1 MEGAAQRR
9 GPGHTGLWPGL
20 QSHAEIAAAQDTGR
34 TDRRRVP
41 HRVPLGQPGQLS
53 CWPDPKTPATRED
66 SASVCRAAPAATRP
80 SGMQRAS
87 ASGCGSGT
95 PQEGEQLADLHAAA
109 QSTAG
114 SPAARTPE
122 EETASTSALVA
133 TLVEGYHPLFH
144 HPQWG
149 DMLGPGGSRRDQLI
163 AASPA
168 PAHPASVDVLQG
180 ARRCGRRFM
189 RVFSDNLHNCYVDL
203 LDSKHM
209 MEFRA
214 RAFKRRLCRGS
225 KREPD
230 NELYRSNSFKF
241 ERFERKDDPNDKQVA
256 LCDDYSLPVDFVN
269 KRQSLR
275 TWRPLSACEPS
286 IELLDTYCDPR
297 DSKAYLVPGED
308 ATAKVYT
315 SPDREYTHPYA
326 DGTRAGARFCK
337 AAKAAKVA
345 ARAAAAAAAVA
356 AVAVA
361 VAATS
366 TASSTTITTINPA
379 ATATTDEEADEDAD
393 DEDPDDDEDD
403 DIVSRRPS
411 APPVEDDGAYEDVI
425 VQELQEKYLHELQ
438 QQRLQESVGGTVGEA
453 AVQLPPRCPYYYAD
467 LLLPR
472 APPREHRKR
481 GHDTR
486 RYRKSASVDSA
497 TPPGCP
503 RCSAPL
509 SAASP
514 RSAPGADCHCQG
526 GRRCLPARGWSLI
539 EDGSGGMSPV
549 SGAPPRI
556 PECLDLGDDMNR
568 RLHLYETAF
577 DSRVAAP
584 LDRRGEDVSNH
595 AILAVSPAVSIG
607 SQDGTPG
614 SASGVAVLSSSLGGL
629 HLGSSGGSERSNSP
643 LRGYSPP
650 PPGSA
655 PSSAPLP
662 VKFHGHGSQGR
673 SMLSIRSAPSAPH
686 LATKAVRE
694 IKGRPGHPR
703 PTSLAMTVSS
713 STASSTDPAAGT
725 SSQQDL
731 PLTLARPSRA
741 RTILDFKGR
750 PTGRVDRPLSLIAPR
765 RPKFSS
771 TESMATSSSGGSL
784 ESVRSSTSEGERS
797 SSSDGRPGSSSLSS
811 HSEDSA
817 GPLLLHGTNSGPTSR
832 LYSSAKLHILS
843 PISDKS
849 SLEPC
854 SETSDNNRNNNSER
868 ASPEL
873 VSGGGGDGTPT
884 GSTGPLPGG
893 NGGSAAGTPTGNT
906 PSIGLSL
913 NLNADQQT
921 KTARC
926 RRTPNNRNL
935 NLNALSLH
943 GVQSVFSV
951 NNKNGDGEVLGSDSG
966 ISVDGSNLRWANNY
980 QQDLEHLPFDMP
992 KLRRR
997 RANPS
1002 LDTTTSGS
1010 ATSVEA
1016 GSAGSG
1022 CVGHEELPFDM
1033 PKLRRKLRASLTL
1046 ANSSESSSASQS
1058 SEPQEVE
1065 QLLQDLPFDM
1075 PKLRKKQISRSS
1087 ESSSTSQ
1094 SDPSVGIGA
1103 VGRPALSLNLAAG
1116 LGPFGPYGG
1125 CSSLGTGHAGPG
1137 APAESFAES
1146 FGSGASSAFAPTRAC
1161 APRGRPGLPG
1171 LSLSFGSNS
1180 INAPSAHID
1189 TALPLER
1196 QGWYLGAISRLE
1208 AERLLRQAGEGS
1220 YLVRNS
1226 ESTRQDFSLSLKS
1239 ARGFMHMRIQKD
1251 ENGRFILGQFSR
1263 PFESVPEMIRHFSL
1277 NRLPIRGA
1285 EHMCLLHPVIQP
1297 LL

>member
-1 MEGAAQRR
+1 MTFFGSAHSDFSKCDFPR
-9 GPGHTGLWPGL
+9 GLTP
-20 QSHAEIAAAQDTGR
+20 
-34 TDRRRVP
+34 
-41 HRVPLGQPGQLS
+41 PL
-53 CWPDPKTPATRED
+53 
-66 SASVCRAAPAATRP
+66 
-80 SGMQRAS
+80 
-87 ASGCGSGT
+87 
-95 PQEGEQLADLHAAA
+95 
-109 QSTAG
+109 
-114 SPAARTPE
+114 
-122 EETASTSALVA
+122 
-133 TLVEGYHPLFH
+133 
-144 HPQWG
+144 
-149 DMLGPGGSRRDQLI
+149 
-163 AASPA
+163 
-168 PAHPASVDVLQG
+168 
-180 ARRCGRRFM
+180 
-189 RVFSDNLHNCYVDL
+189 
-203 LDSKHM
+203 
-209 MEFRA
+209 
-214 RAFKRRLCRGS
+214 RGS
-225 KREPD
+225 VHTVNAPSAP
-230 NELYRSNSFKF
+230 LV
-241 ERFERKDDPNDKQVA
+241 PQVA

-269 KRQSLR
+269 KRQTLR
-275 TWRPLSACEPS
+275 SWRPLSACEPCGPA

-345 ARAAAAAAAVA
+345 ARAAAEAAEAE
-356 AVAVA
+356 VAVA
-361 VAATS
+361 TS
-366 TASSTTITTINPA
+366 IGTTITTINPA
-379 ATATTDEEADEDAD
+379 ATATTDEEVDGEDAD
-393 DEDPDDDEDD
+393 DEDPEDGEDADDE
-403 DIVSRRPS
+403 SCRPS

-425 VQELQEKYLHELQ
+425 VQELQEKYLLELQ
-438 QQRLQESVGGTVGEA
+438 RQQQQQQQLREDQPAGRHLVGEVVGEA
-453 AVQLPPRCPYYYAD
+453 AVQAVQVLQAVQLPPRCPYYYAD

-497 TPPGCP
+497 TPVCP
-503 RCSAPL
+503 T
-509 SAASP
+509 AAE
-514 RSAPGADCHCQG
+514 AGATPAEDCPCQG

-549 SGAPPRI
+549 SGAPPRL
-556 PECLDLGDDMNR
+556 PDPFDLGDDMNR

-614 SASGVAVLSSSLGGL
+614 AGGAGAAVLSSSLGGL
-629 HLGSSGGSERSNSP
+629 HLGSSGGSERSDSP

-662 VKFHGHGSQGR
+662 AKFHGHGSQGR
-673 SMLSIRSAPSAPH
+673 SMLSLRSAPSAPH

-703 PTSLAMTVSS
+703 PTSLAMTASS
-713 STASSTDPAAGT
+713 STASSTDAAAGT

-731 PLTLARPSRA
+731 PLALARPSRA
-741 RTILDFKGR
+741 RTILEFKGR
-750 PTGRVDRPLSLIAPR
+750 PSSGRVDRPLSLVAPR

-817 GPLLLHGTNSGPTSR
+817 GPMMLHGPNSGPTR
-832 LYSSAKLHILS
+832 LYNSAKLHILS

-868 ASPEL
+868 ASPEP
-873 VSGGGGDGTPT
+873 VSGGAGDGTPT

-906 PSIGLSL
+906 PSIGLTL

-921 KTARC
+921 KNTRS

-943 GVQSVFSV
+943 GVQSVFGP
-951 NNKNGDGEVLGSDSG
+951 NKNGDGEVPGSDSG

-980 QQDLEHLPFDMP
+980 HQDLEHLPFDMP

-997 RANPS
+997 RANPVV
-1002 LDTTTSGS
+1002 DTTTSGS

-1022 CVGHEELPFDM
+1022 GAGHEDLPFDM
-1033 PKLRRKLRASLTL
+1033 PKLRRKLRASLSL
-1046 ANSSESSSASQS
+1046 ANSSGSSSASQS
-1058 SEPQEVE
+1058 SEPQDVE

-1075 PKLRKKQISRSS
+1075 PKLRKKQLSRSS

-1094 SDPSVGIGA
+1094 SDPSAPSAGPGSSSGTA
-1103 VGRPALSLNLAAG
+1103 GRPALSLNLTGG
-1116 LGPFGPYGG
+1116 LGPLGSPFGG
-1125 CSSLGTGHAGPG
+1125 CGSLGTGPAGPG
-1137 APAESFAES
+1137 AGVGAGPGPGAGVPAES
-1146 FGSGASSAFAPTRAC
+1146 FGSGASSAFASTRAF
-1161 APRGRPGLPG
+1161 APRGRPGLPV
-1171 LSLSFGSNS
+1171 LSLSFGSNT

-1189 TALPLER
+1189 TNLPLER